1 MKKAKKVE
9 KIKLETRQDLKSTID
24 LSKALRN
31 ESLLLI
37 SKTFPKL

>member
-31 ESLLLI
+31 ASLLLL